1 MTHTVEIE
9 SVRTMDVHGLLAT
22 LASHG
27 LVGEVVEAGTRF
39 RLHVERED
47 DSSELAVADVEHA
60 LEQWLDKRQL
70 ELFPQRTGDTTV
82 VLRPPT
88 A

>member
-9 SVRTMDVHGLLAT
+9 SAQTMDVHGLLST
-22 LASHG
+22 LSGQG
-27 LVGEVVEAGTRF
+27 LVGEVLEAGTRF
-39 RLHVERED
+39 RLHVERD
-47 DSSELAVADVEHA
+47 DEASSQALAQVEHA
-60 LEQWLDKRQL
+60 LERWLDERHVGL
-70 ELFPQRTGDTTV
+70 VPQRVGEKSV

>member
-1 MTHTVEIE
+1 MTHTIEIE
-9 SVRTMDVHGLLAT
+9 SVRTMDVHGLLASLST
-22 LASHG
+22 HG
-27 LVGEVVEAGTRF
+27 LVGEVLEAGTRF

-47 DSSELAVADVEHA
+47 DSSALALADVEHA
-60 LEQWLDKRQL
+60 VEEWLDECHL
-70 ELFPQRTGDTTV
+70 ELLPQRTGDATV